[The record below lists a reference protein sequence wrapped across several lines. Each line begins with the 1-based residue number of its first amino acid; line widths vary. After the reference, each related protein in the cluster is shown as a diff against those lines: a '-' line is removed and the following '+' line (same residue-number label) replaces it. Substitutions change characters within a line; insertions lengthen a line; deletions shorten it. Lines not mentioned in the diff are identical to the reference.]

1 VSGVEHDEP
10 ADDWFNSDDR
20 FRLLADAAPVG
31 IFVSAPD
38 GRALYVNRQ
47 GEINTGRSWE
57 EIRDL
62 KWHEFIHPDDLA
74 IVVDEQSRS
83 IEAGDGFIAEYRIV
97 RPDGD
102 VVWVRSRGGRIL
114 DEAGQTIAV
123 MGTVADITEVHEATE
138 RLRHSEQQMRDVL
151 AELEHRATHDELT
164 GLPNRVVLEA
174 QLEVAL
180 ARSRTRRGGVAV
192 LMILIDRVSLVAE
205 ALGHQLADQLLIE
218 AADRIHA
225 VAVGTI
231 PARFAHDQFVVVLED
246 LDDVNAAVCVAQTII
261 DSIGQPFLLD
271 SGEAVACAFV
281 GIAMSPDGQRRPQD
295 LIADSGVAMRRAR
308 ELNLSGFEIFD
319 PQMRARVDAQRR
331 SEIAL
336 RHGIERDEFE
346 LYYQPIVDLRS
357 GVVVSAEALI
367 RWHRP
372 GTGMVLPDAFI
383 PIAEESGLVIDV
395 GSWVIQDACA
405 QVAKWQRDLGPSC
418 PNVSI
423 NLSGR
428 QLAHPEL
435 TATVRDAIQRTGADP
450 SLLTFEITETV
461 LLRDVERA
469 VATLE
474 SLRDLG
480 VRLSLDDFGTGYSS
494 LTYLTQFPIDTL
506 KIDRSFV
513 SRGVDVNEPIV
524 NMILVLA
531 ATLGLDVV
539 AEGVETDQQADSLR
553 AAGCTKAQG
562 FLFARPAPSD
572 DLVQMLR
579 PSGTLEP

>member
-1 VSGVEHDEP
+1 MSRVEHDEP
-10 ADDWFNSDDR
+10 ADQWFNSDDR

-38 GRALYVNRQ
+38 GRTLYVNRQ

-62 KWHEFIHPDDLA
+62 RWEEFIHPDDIA
-74 IVVDEQSRS
+74 IVVDEQRRS
-83 IEAGDGFIAEYRIV
+83 MAAGDGFIAEYRIV

-114 DEAGQTIAV
+114 DDAGQTIAV
-123 MGTVADITEVHEATE
+123 LGTVADITEVHEATE

-151 AELEHRATHDELT
+151 AELEHRATHDEIT

-180 ARSRTRRGGVAV
+180 ARCRTRTTGVAV
-192 LMILIDRVSLVAE
+192 LMVLIDRVSLVAE

-225 VAVGTI
+225 VAIDTI
-231 PARFAHDQFVVVLED
+231 PARFAHDQFVVVLDD
-246 LDDVNAAVCVAQTII
+246 LGDVNRAVDVAQTII
-261 DSIGQPFLLD
+261 ESMGQPFLLD
-271 SGEAVACAFV
+271 SGEAVASAFV
-281 GIAMSPDGQRRPQD
+281 GIAVSPDGQRRPQD
-295 LIADSGVAMRRAR
+295 LIADGGVAMRRAR
-308 ELNLSGFEIFD
+308 ELSLTGYEIFD
-319 PQMRARVDAQRR
+319 PAMRAKVDAQRR

-336 RHGIERDEFE
+336 RHGIERAEFE

-357 GVVVSAEALI
+357 GVAVSAEALI

-372 GTGMVLPDAFI
+372 GSGMVLPDAFI
-383 PIAEESGLVIDV
+383 PIAEESGLVIEV
-395 GSWVIQDACA
+395 GSWVIRSACA
-405 QVAKWQRDLGPSC
+405 QVAMWQRDLGDSC

-428 QLAHPEL
+428 QLAHPDL
-435 TATVRDAIQRTGADP
+435 TATVCAAIRESGADP
-450 SLLTFEITETV
+450 ARLTFEITETV
-461 LLRDVERA
+461 LLQDVERA

-474 SLRDLG
+474 SLRELG

-513 SRGVDVNEPIV
+513 SRGVDVNGPIV

-531 ATLGLDVV
+531 DTLGLDVV
-539 AEGVETDQQADSLR
+539 AEGVETERQAESLR

-562 FLFARPAPSD
+562 FLFARPAPSA
-572 DLVQMLR
+572 DLVQFVR
-579 PSGTLEP
+579 PSGTLER